1 MHEFI
6 IFTIGGLAAAGI
18 YALAHHVSRLADDH
32 ALARRFAEGIEAL
45 PGVALAQPRVDSN
58 IVQFRVDG
66 TNVPAEE
73 LVHRMEER
81 GMRLG
86 LLPPNVVR
94 VVTHLDVTDEDVEQ
108 ALAGLRS
115 ELVPR
120 SADRSQPHRAAARS
134 DSR

>member
-1 MHEFI
+1 
-6 IFTIGGLAAAGI
+6 
-18 YALAHHVSRLADDH
+18 
-32 ALARRFAEGIEAL
+32 
-45 PGVALAQPRVDSN
+45 
-58 IVQFRVDG
+58 
-66 TNVPAEE
+66 
-73 LVHRMEER
+73 
-81 GMRLG
+81 MRLG

-120 SADRSQPHRAAARS
+120 SADRSQPHRAAPRS